1 MELAGLEPATSWVR
15 LASDLFD
22 TDRLGLL
29 RSRQFSEVGSDP
41 VSSVSRLVARRCRW
55 NFRCTS
61 FTAARAA
68 DDLTGGRSQPTID
81 TGMGDDL
88 IRGGAAC
95 YSSGTAGRAI
105 VQIRRN
111 HLVTDDPSE
120 PSSYYQGP
128 GEAPGSL
135 ELFLGGI
142 VSCAV
147 LMLER
152 IARSEGRT
160 LGPIR
165 AEMEATRDPTSTS
178 QPPVLDSARLMFIF
192 QGMSSEEAG
201 HLVETF
207 KGR

>member
-1 MELAGLEPATSWVR
+1 MTTWLSLIWTIARPA
-15 LASDLFD
+15 
-22 TDRLGLL
+22 
-29 RSRQFSEVGSDP
+29 
-41 VSSVSRLVARRCRW
+41 VSS
-55 NFRCTS
+55 
-61 FTAARAA
+61 
-68 DDLTGGRSQPTID
+68 
-81 TGMGDDL
+81 DL
-88 IRGGAAC
+88 IRGSAAC
-95 YSSGTAGRAI
+95 YSSATPGRAI
-105 VQIRRN
+105 VQIRDN
-111 HLVTDDPSE
+111 HVVTDDPSE

-165 AEMEATRDPTSTS
+165 AEMEATRDPTSTD
-178 QPPVLDSARLMFIF
+178 QPPVLDTARLTFVF
-192 QGMSSEEAG
+192 QGMTREEAG

-207 KGR
+207 KSR

>member
-1 MELAGLEPATSWVR
+1 MT
-15 LASDLFD
+15 
-22 TDRLGLL
+22 T
-29 RSRQFSEVGSDP
+29 
-41 VSSVSRLVARRCRW
+41 
-55 NFRCTS
+55 
-61 FTAARAA
+61 
-68 DDLTGGRSQPTID
+68 
-81 TGMGDDL
+81 DL
-88 IRGGAAC
+88 ITGNAAC
-95 YSSGTAGRAI
+95 YSTATPGRAI
-105 VQIRRN
+105 VQIREN

-135 ELFLGGI
+135 ELFLGGV

-165 AEMEATRDPTSTS
+165 AEMEAGRDPTSTA
-178 QPPVLDSARLMFIF
+178 QPPVLDTAKLTFVF
-192 QGMSSEEAG
+192 QGMTSEEAG

-207 KGR
+207 KRR

>member
-1 MELAGLEPATSWVR
+1 MTEGGRRAC
-15 LASDLFD
+15 ASGIDIPVV
-22 TDRLGLL
+22 TTHHRWIVA
-29 RSRQFSEVGSDP
+29 SEVITG
-41 VSSVSRLVARRCRW
+41 
-55 NFRCTS
+55 
-61 FTAARAA
+61 RAV
-68 DDLTGGRSQPTID
+68 
-81 TGMGDDL
+81 
-88 IRGGAAC
+88 C
-95 YSSGTAGRAI
+95 YSTATPGRAI
-105 VQIRRN
+105 VQARHN

-128 GEAPGSL
+128 GDAPGSL

-178 QPPVLDSARLMFIF
+178 QPPVLDSAKLTFVF
-192 QGMSSEEAG
+192 QGMTSEEAG

-207 KGR
+207 KSR

>member
-1 MELAGLEPATSWVR
+1 MMA
-15 LASDLFD
+15 
-22 TDRLGLL
+22 
-29 RSRQFSEVGSDP
+29 SEVITGS
-41 VSSVSRLVARRCRW
+41 
-55 NFRCTS
+55 
-61 FTAARAA
+61 
-68 DDLTGGRSQPTID
+68 
-81 TGMGDDL
+81 
-88 IRGGAAC
+88 AAC
-95 YSSGTAGRAI
+95 YSSATPGRAI
-105 VQIRRN
+105 VQIRHN

-120 PSSYYQGP
+120 PAGYYHGP
-128 GEAPGSL
+128 GESPGSL

-165 AEMEATRDPTSTS
+165 AEMEATRDPTSPS
-178 QPPVLDSARLMFIF
+178 QPPVLDSAKLTFVFRGLTA
-192 QGMSSEEAG
+192 EEAG

>member
-1 MELAGLEPATSWVR
+1 LTPAR
-15 LASDLFD
+15 
-22 TDRLGLL
+22 DR
-29 RSRQFSEVGSDP
+29 P
-41 VSSVSRLVARRCRW
+41 KITAVSA
-55 NFRCTS
+55 
-61 FTAARAA
+61 
-68 DDLTGGRSQPTID
+68 
-81 TGMGDDL
+81 DL
-88 IRGGAAC
+88 IRGSVAC
-95 YSSGTAGRAI
+95 YSSGTPGRAI
-105 VQIRRN
+105 VQVREN

-120 PSSYYQGP
+120 PSSYYHGP

-152 IARSEGRT
+152 IARAESRT

-165 AEMEATRDPTSTS
+165 AEMEATRDPASTGR
-178 QPPVLDSARLMFIF
+178 PPVLDTAKLTFVF
-192 QGMSSEEAG
+192 QGLTNEEAG